1 MSNDLDPEARPARS
15 PGLITRFIRWLF
27 CWRSASRLLFVA
39 ACLATLVGLFYVVE
53 NWRGKRAW
61 DQCRHELEA
70 QGAVI
75 DWKALIPPPVP
86 DDQNIFK
93 APMMTE
99 WFVKKSWTETS
110 KVAPAKPGNTNAP
123 FTLPARDRSYDSSV
137 WVANVDVV
145 PSAGPLPPEKAG
157 AVLRLDDPAARAQAA
172 ALLQQSLAPCTHGI
186 LGDMLIAQSRDQ
198 IKPVHLVVQSDT
210 TVTAKEL
217 YNFLPRSPL
226 ATNIRNSSEAADIEV
241 TPAGSNAFRVSLKAP
256 VLSAAE
262 FLSLSQA
269 VVPDLDVVRK
279 ALERPCARMD
289 DSYERPFD
297 RPIPNFVR
305 IRTVAQLLS
314 QRAQC
319 YLLLGQSA
327 DAWHEL
333 SLVRDLC
340 HMLDAKPASDCP
352 TLVEA
357 MIGVAIA
364 GLYTE
369 IIADGLRLQAWKE
382 PELAALQ
389 QQLATLNLLPQVRG
403 AFNAERAASC
413 NLFEV
418 NSRANL
424 KKIFSFGR
432 GNEDFLD
439 RLKDPAYLFV
449 SFAPRGWFYQ
459 NMRADALME
468 RLVLSS
474 FDLPGQQIL
483 PRKADAIARELEAIC
498 SHFRPY
504 TFLVALAVPNFV
516 RAEQTTARNQT
527 LVNAAYLACGLE
539 RYRLAHGQ
547 YPDTLEAL
555 VPRFAVKLPADV
567 VGGQPLKYRRTE
579 GGHFLLYSVGW
590 NGRDDGGVMGKANSD
605 GDWVWP

>member
-1 MSNDLDPEARPARS
+1 MSNELNPEARPARS
-15 PGLITRFIRWLF
+15 SGLLTRFIGWLF
-27 CWRSASRLLFVA
+27 SWRVASRGLFVV
-39 ACLATLVGLFYVVE
+39 ACLATLVGVLYAVE
-53 NWRGKRAW
+53 YWRGKRAW
-61 DQCRHELEA
+61 EQCRHELEA
-70 QGAVI
+70 KGAVI

-93 APMMTE
+93 APNMTE
-99 WFVKKSWTETS
+99 WFVKKRWSEALKGPS
-110 KVAPAKPGNTNAP
+110 AKSADTNAP
-123 FTLPARDRSYDSSV
+123 FSIPARDRSNAPPV
-137 WVANVDVV
+137 LLATVDVV
-145 PSAGPLPPEKAG
+145 PSAAPPPPEKAD
-157 AVLRLDDPAARAQAA
+157 AVLRLDDPAARTQAA
-172 ALLQQSLAPCTHGI
+172 TLLRQSLEPCTHGV
-186 LGDMLIAQSRDQ
+186 LGDMLSARPPDQ
-198 IKPVHLVVQSDT
+198 IKPAHLVVQSDT

-217 YNFLPRSPL
+217 SSLLSRSPL
-226 ATNIRNSSEAADIEV
+226 ATNIWNSSEAADIEV
-241 TPAGSNAFRVSLKAP
+241 TPAGSNTFRVSLKPP
-256 VLSAAE
+256 VSTAAE

-289 DSYERPFD
+289 DDYERPFD

-305 IRTVAQLLS
+305 IRSVAKLLS

-327 DAWHEL
+327 AAWHEL

-357 MIGVAIA
+357 MISVAIA

-389 QQLATLNLLPQVRG
+389 QQLATLNLLPSVRG

-413 NLFEV
+413 HLFEV
-418 NSRANL
+418 SSRADL
-424 KKIFSFGR
+424 RKIFAFGKE
-432 GNEDFLD
+432 NEGLWNH
-439 RLKDPAYLFV
+439 LKNPAFLFV
-449 SFAPRGWFYQ
+449 TFAPRGWFYQ

-468 RLVLSS
+468 QLVLSS
-474 FDLPGQQIL
+474 FDLRGQQIL
-483 PRKADAIARELEAIC
+483 PRKADDIARELEAIC
-498 SHFRPY
+498 SHFKPY
-504 TFLVALAVPNFV
+504 TFLVAVAVPNFV

-527 LVNAAYLACGLE
+527 LANAAYIACGLE
-539 RYRLAHGQ
+539 RYRLANGQ

-555 VPRFAVKLPADV
+555 IPQFADKLPHDV

-579 GGHFLLYSVGW
+579 NGRFLLYSVGW
-590 NGRDDGGVMGKANSD
+590 NGEDDGGVPGKTTPE